1 MNQLTLSKKTFGF
14 ATMVAVASFAIT
26 ATPSFAQTRT
36 ELPKTDWTKTVSAPK
51 YDQGISFGELVI
63 GNPDAKVEVVEYASM
78 TCGAC
83 SAFHELYFPQLM
95 SKYVSLG
102 KIKFI
107 LRNQIRDAAD
117 LYAAKAAH
125 CSSPYNSVLLSGELF
140 LRQKEWVNTNYR
152 ESIVNIIEGAGI
164 KREKVEGCIDNTE
177 LQTAI
182 LGMMQEGIRRGVT
195 STPTLFVNGKV
206 MDRMMTHNDL
216 EAAIEMALTTA
227 K

>member
-1 MNQLTLSKKTFGF
+1 MKSISKIKKTFGL
-14 ATMVAVASFAIT
+14 AALAAVASFAFA
-26 ATPSFAQTRT
+26 ATPTLAQTRT
-36 ELPKTDWTKTVSAPK
+36 ELPTTDWTKTVSSPK
-51 YDQGISFGELVI
+51 VENGISFGELVI

-83 SAFHELYFPQLM
+83 ASFHELYFPQLM
-95 SKYVSLG
+95 TKYISTG

-117 LYAAKAAH
+117 LYASKAAH
-125 CSSPYNSVLLSGELF
+125 CSNPYNSLLLTGELF
-140 LRQKEWVNTNYR
+140 LRQQEWVNSNYR

-164 KREKVEGCIDNTE
+164 KRDKVENCIDNSE

-182 LGMMQEGIRRGVT
+182 MGMMQEGIRRGVT
-195 STPTLFVNGKV
+195 STPTLYLNGNQLDK
-206 MDRMMTHNDL
+206 MFTHNDL

>member
-1 MNQLTLSKKTFGF
+1 MKQLSLFKSTFGLAALAAFVTIAF
-14 ATMVAVASFAIT
+14 AS
-26 ATPSFAQTRT
+26 TPILAQTRT
-36 ELPKTDWTKTVSAPK
+36 ELPKTDWSKTVSAPK
-51 YDQGISFGELVI
+51 VANGISFGELVI
-63 GNPDAKVEVVEYASM
+63 GNPDAKVEVIEYASM

-95 SKYVSLG
+95 VKYISTG

-107 LRNQIRDAAD
+107 FRNQIRDAAD

-125 CSSPYNSVLLSGELF
+125 CSSPYNSLLLTGELF
-140 LRQKEWVNTNYR
+140 LRQKEWVNSNYR

-164 KREKVEGCIDNTE
+164 KREKVESCIDNPE

-182 LGMMQEGIRRGVT
+182 LGMMEEGIRRGVN
-195 STPTLFVNGKV
+195 STPTLFLNGKPL
-206 MDRMMTHNDL
+206 DRMFTHNDL
-216 EAAIEMALTTA
+216 ENAIEMALTMQ